1 MAGVFGPPHNLSRRR
16 IFRSP
21 QGLIEHLPENRFIRG
36 GEWVNHVI
44 HNLKGS
50 RLILI
55 APDYA
60 KNSPESQAAS
70 AARKRSPRSTCCGQ
84 GKVSD
89 LFQTAAMTGT
99 AAAGSFRCVLKRSS
113 TKPAQS
119 QRML

>member
-1 MAGVFGPPHNLSRRR
+1 RAEQLILLLGIVCDKACVAHAAPTLDMAGVFRLSHNLSRRR
-16 IFRSP
+16 ILRGP

-60 KNSPESQAAS
+60 KKSREQQVAS
-70 AARKRSPRSTCCGQ
+70 AASNRSPKLACFGEV
-84 GKVSD
+84 KVSD
-89 LFQTAAMTGT
+89 LLQAI
-99 AAAGSFRCVLKRSS
+99 
-113 TKPAQS
+113 
-119 QRML
+119 